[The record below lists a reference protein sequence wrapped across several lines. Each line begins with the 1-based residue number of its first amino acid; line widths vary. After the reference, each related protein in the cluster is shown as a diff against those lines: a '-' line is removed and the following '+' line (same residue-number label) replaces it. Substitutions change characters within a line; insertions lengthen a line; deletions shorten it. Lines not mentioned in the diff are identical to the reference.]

1 MCRRSAICAAYRS
14 TCEYINAWFRGDL
27 HLVIGVAT
35 PAARRTRSCAHRSL
49 CQLINRRFAVH
60 APSDVPN
67 KNFSK
72 TNDCSVVRV
81 RVGVRGRA

>member
-1 MCRRSAICAAYRS
+1 MCRRSAIFAAYRS
-14 TCEYINAWFRGDL
+14 TCEYINAWFRDDL

-60 APSDVPN
+60 AASDVPN
-67 KNFSK
+67 KNFLKINEYSL
-72 TNDCSVVRV
+72 DRVMVRV
-81 RVGVRGRA
+81 KG